1 MEEQAPRLNRNILR
15 DEMARRFES
24 YLVAERNVS
33 ENTREGYM
41 TDLAQ
46 FAAFKW
52 GDEAEA
58 PFAWW
63 VVGEQDARG
72 YLRVHAKAGARA
84 TTVRRKLAAVR
95 TFYRFLRR
103 EGVVKANPFSP
114 LHGPRQP
121 KSLPKI
127 MSVDEARRFL
137 EQPLKDMKDG
147 LTERYPSL
155 RDAAIFE
162 FLYST
167 GCRISEAIS
176 VKWGGIDFVRGGVV
190 VKGKGAKERLV
201 ILGKPCI
208 AALNRLHDA
217 IASRRS
223 DLSDAESL
231 VFLND
236 RLEPLTSR
244 FVERRMKRYLAA
256 AGLSAE
262 LTPHKLRHSFAT
274 HLLDAGADLRS
285 VQEMLGHA
293 SLSTTQIYTHVSVER
308 LKDEFAKN
316 HPRA

>member
-1 MEEQAPRLNRNILR
+1 MAPDLNRNILK
-15 DEMARRFES
+15 DEFARRFES

-33 ENTREGYM
+33 ENTREGYV
-41 TDLAQ
+41 TDIAQ
-46 FAAFKW
+46 FVAFKW
-52 GDEAEA
+52 GVEAEP
-58 PFAWW
+58 PFEWW
-63 VVGEQDARG
+63 KVDEQGARA
-72 YLRVHAKAGARA
+72 YLRLHAKAGARA

-103 EGVVKANPFSP
+103 EGVLKVNPFSS

-121 KSLPKI
+121 KTLPKV
-127 MSVDEARRFL
+127 MSVDEAARFL
-137 EQPLKDMKDG
+137 AQPLKDMKDG
-147 LTERYPSL
+147 LTQRYEAL
-155 RDAAIFE
+155 RDSAIFE

-167 GCRISEAIS
+167 GCRISEAVA
-176 VKWGGIDFVRGGVV
+176 VKWGEIDFVRGGVV
-190 VKGKGAKERLV
+190 VTGKGSKERLV

-208 AALNRLHDA
+208 AALERLHNA
-217 IASRRS
+217 ISSRRS
-223 DLSDAESL
+223 DLADGESL

-236 RLEPLTSR
+236 RLAPLTPR
-244 FVERRMKRYLAA
+244 FVERRMKRYLAET
-256 AGLSAE
+256 GLSAE

-308 LKDEFAKN
+308 LKDEFARN

>member
-1 MEEQAPRLNRNILR
+1 MNTPPELNRALIG
-15 DEMARRFES
+15 DDFARRFES

-41 TDLAQ
+41 ADLAQ

-52 GDEAEA
+52 GAEA
-58 PFAWW
+58 RPPFAWW
-63 VVGEQDARG
+63 TVAEQDARA
-72 YLRVHAKAGARA
+72 YLRLHAKAGARA

-95 TFYRFLRR
+95 TFYRYLRR
-103 EGVVKANPFSP
+103 EGAVKANPFSP

-121 KSLPKI
+121 KSLPKV
-127 MSVDEARRFL
+127 MSVEEAGRFL
-137 EQPLKDMKDG
+137 SQPLKDLKDG
-147 LTERYPSL
+147 LSERYPAY
-155 RDAAIFE
+155 RDSAIFE

-167 GCRISEAIS
+167 GCRISEAVA
-176 VKWGGIDFVRGGVV
+176 VKWGELDFVRGGVV
-190 VKGKGAKERLV
+190 VTGKGAKERLV

-208 AALNRLHDA
+208 AALRRLHDA

-223 DLSDAESL
+223 DLADAESP
-231 VFLND
+231 VFLSD
-236 RLEPLTSR
+236 KLKPLSPR
-244 FVERRMKRYLAA
+244 FVERRMKRYLAET
-256 AGLSAE
+256 GLSAE

-308 LKDEFAKN
+308 LKDEFAKA